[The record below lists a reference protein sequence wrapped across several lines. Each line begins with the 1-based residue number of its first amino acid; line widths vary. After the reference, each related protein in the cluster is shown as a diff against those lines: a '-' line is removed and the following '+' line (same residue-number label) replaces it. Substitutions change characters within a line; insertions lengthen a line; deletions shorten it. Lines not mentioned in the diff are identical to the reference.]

1 MTMTSLLSRN
11 RRYNPFLSKIQ
22 YSLVIVL
29 PRKTGGKG
37 DVPTKRAPERVE
49 RPGIGDSTES
59 SALRTA
65 LQDEAGFET
74 IWL

>member
-1 MTMTSLLSRN
+1 MTSLLSRSK
-11 RRYNPFLSKIQ
+11 RYSLYLSNGQ

-29 PRKTGGKG
+29 PLRTGKE
-37 DVPTKRAPERVE
+37 DEPTKWAPERVDP
-49 RPGIGDSTES
+49 PGISDSTES

-65 LQDEAGFET
+65 FQDEAGFEM